1 MDTFRGCLATPETRP
16 LCEFSRFLHHKLIR
30 LSEGDR
36 MVEEAVTLDLLDAH
50 TRVTKTNYRLG
61 WPSRSVY
68 TSLFL
73 HRPDTR

>member
-1 MDTFRGCLATPETRP
+1 
-16 LCEFSRFLHHKLIR
+16 
-30 LSEGDR
+30 